1 MWLMT
6 MISPPCSSLL
16 LANLFRSEDAST
28 LGTVE
33 DYAAHPPPWP
43 SPTGAEGAR
52 AAQEGRES
60 PGGKEM
66 ADGGAG
72 GCWA

>member
-33 DYAAHPPPWP
+33 DYAAHPTPWLL
-43 SPTGAEGAR
+43 SV
-52 AAQEGRES
+52 S
-60 PGGKEM
+60 
-66 ADGGAG
+66 
-72 GCWA
+72 